1 MSYQEASQTDR
12 KEQRMKK
19 AVLLCLLCLPLGCVA
34 DAIHGS
40 IPFVGIG
47 AHENGSNPQTSTM
60 FTDTET
66 VTSDVGTGNFAV
78 VPVGTDFSNFTLAL
92 TSLKTGGTFALSNPL
107 YGMFDA
113 TSGMVVHLHPNFID
127 VALSGVYTPGLGLG
141 PGLDPTP
148 AQLNLSF
155 TSTGDALSG
164 SMTMAT
170 TPTPELATITLF
182 GSVLLPVG
190 FVAVRKRVV

>member
-1 MSYQEASQTDR
+1 
-12 KEQRMKK
+12 
-19 AVLLCLLCLPLGCVA
+19 
-34 DAIHGS
+34 
-40 IPFVGIG
+40 
-47 AHENGSNPQTSTM
+47 
-60 FTDTET
+60 
-66 VTSDVGTGNFAV
+66 
-78 VPVGTDFSNFTLAL
+78 
-92 TSLKTGGTFALSNPL
+92 
-107 YGMFDA
+107 
-113 TSGMVVHLHPNFID
+113 LHPNFID